1 MESEDAPAP
10 ASKETEEGQELL
22 EQMDTVQAMLNSLAG
37 RHDPYSAASREHLE
51 KELGSL
57 RIQRTKTKSLT
68 AQVAVLEALVARRTS
83 AILEAEGAI
92 LEAQQH
98 CQTLRQELTQVTA
111 QLATVVALK
120 VQEDVSKVP
129 PLVANALGPISMLSH
144 AQEMAAM
151 LPKDKAAIF
160 SECIG
165 LLAQMIAPQMGAP
178 SASPPTVVVDLVS
191 PQSTAPAAQSAA
203 TQDASVFAF
212 GSPGWSALSGHHSAA
227 ASSSGPAIAS
237 SFAMVPT
244 GKGSHLTATSDPYGR
259 TTSPTRRGRALSAAP
274 SPQQRSRSVSIGGR
288 RLRCKTSPQA
298 ALDLGPAI
306 APFPV
311 VPIAGAVA
319 AVSTFSCVET
329 VVTTLG

>member
-1 MESEDAPAP
+1 
-10 ASKETEEGQELL
+10 
-22 EQMDTVQAMLNSLAG
+22 MDTVQAMLNSLAG
-37 RHDPYSAASREHLE
+37 RQDPYSAASREHLE

-98 CQTLRQELTQVTA
+98 CQLLRQELTQVTA

-191 PQSTAPAAQSAA
+191 PQSMAPAAQS
-203 TQDASVFAF
+203 TTTPQTDASGFTF
-212 GSPGWSALSGHHSAA
+212 GSPGWSSSSLSGQHSAA
-227 ASSSGPAIAS
+227 ASSSGPATAS

-259 TTSPTRRGRALSAAP
+259 TASPTRRGRAISAVP
-274 SPQQRSRSVSIGGR
+274 SPTQRSRSVSVGGR
-288 RLRCKTSPQA
+288 RLRSKTTPQA
-298 ALDLGPAI
+298 ALDLGPVI

-311 VPIAGAVA
+311 VSIAGSIA
-319 AVSTFSCVET
+319 AVSTFSCEEIAAT
-329 VVTTLG
+329 PLG